1 MGFHNPSGLKF
12 LIMEKRKVCV
22 VITARPS
29 YSRIKTTLQA
39 IKMHP
44 DLELQIVLAGPALL
58 NKYGNIEN
66 IIQDDGFTIAERVYT
81 VLDGENLTSMAKTV
95 GIGLVEL
102 SNVFYQLKPHMVV
115 VIADRFETIAVSI
128 AAAYQNIPL
137 VHIQGGEITGSI
149 DEKVRHANTKFADI
163 HLVCNEQ
170 AKRTVI
176 KLGEDP
182 DYVFN
187 TGCPSIDLAAE
198 VLQKPALDFNPY
210 KLYGGNGSQPDYT
223 NGYIVVMQHPVTT
236 EFNEA
241 RFQAEETVEAVK
253 EIKMPVFWFSP
264 NADAGSDAFS
274 NSIRAIKADANMKHV
289 HFFDNMIPTDFLK
302 LVYNAQCLVGNSS
315 MGIRECSFMGIPVV
329 NIGTRQE
336 GRERAENVI
345 EVNHSKEEILEAIS
359 YWKSNKRPLQSFI
372 YGMGDAG
379 ERMAAVLAKVPL
391 RFSKTLQFQEDE
403 NAVHH
408 TGQVGIKGSA
418 GQKYKVA

>member
-1 MGFHNPSGLKF
+1 MD
-12 LIMEKRKVCV
+12 IRKVCV

-29 YSRIKTTLQA
+29 YSRIKTTLLA
-39 IKMHP
+39 IKNHP
-44 DLELQIVLAGPALL
+44 QLELQIVLAGPALL

-66 IIQDDGFTIAERVYT
+66 IIQDDGFTITERVYT

-170 AKRTVI
+170 ARRTVI

-182 DYVFN
+182 EYVFN
-187 TGCPSIDLAAE
+187 TGCPSIDLAAS
-198 VLQKPALDFNPY
+198 VLENPVLDFNPY
-210 KLYGGNGSQPDYT
+210 TLYGGIGNQPDYT
-223 NGYIVVMQHPVTT
+223 KGYIVVMQHPVTT

-241 RFQAEETVEAVK
+241 RFQAEETIEAIKRV
-253 EIKMPVFWFSP
+253 KMPVFWFSP

-274 NSIRAIKADANMKHV
+274 QCIRNGRSSSDMQHV

-302 LVYNAQCLVGNSS
+302 LVYNSTCLVGNSS
-315 MGIRECSFMGIPVV
+315 MGIRECSFMGIPVI
-329 NIGTRQE
+329 NIGTRQS

-345 EVNHSKEEILEAIS
+345 EVSHCKNEILQAID
-359 YWKSNKRPLQSFI
+359 YWHTHQRPTQSFI
-372 YGMGDAG
+372 YGTGDAG
-379 ERMAAVLAKVPL
+379 ERMAAVLAKVSL
-391 RFSKTLQFQEDE
+391 RFSKILQFQEDE
-403 NAVHH
+403 NVVHH
-408 TGQVGIKGSA
+408 TGPVGVQGST
-418 GQKYKVA
+418 GKKYKVA